1 MKNKIFPKL
10 SVSMLLLGVTF
21 AANASPIAHWG
32 FDETSGSIAYDSVGA
47 VNGQLLGG
55 VTFTGVGGV
64 VGGAVQ
70 FTDGY
75 ITMGNNFGPS
85 SAFSIEAWVKIAPG
99 VTRPMTPVSKH
110 IPGIA
115 QGYLLSINNIRDG
128 YTQTDTVGFYASNGP
143 HHTAVGGP
151 SVSDGLWHQLVG
163 VYDNGVPMIY
173 REGQLVGSGWSF
185 GYANN
190 GAEFIVGGLLGGGSL
205 GANLTNGDL
214 IDEVSVYGSALSGA
228 EIQSIYN
235 ATISQNQNLSV
246 PEPTSMMLLGLG
258 LAGLAV
264 GKMRRKNT

>member
-85 SAFSIEAWVKIAPG
+85 SAFSIEAWVKITPG
-99 VTRPMTPVSKH
+99 ATYGMTPVSKH
-110 IPGIA
+110 IPRVA
-115 QGYLLSINNIRDG
+115 QGYFLSINNIGDG
-128 YTQTDTVGFYASNGP
+128 YTRDDTVGFYSANGSYQ
-143 HHTAVGGP
+143 TAVGGP
-151 SVSDGLWHQLVG
+151 TVNDGLWHQLVG
-163 VYDNGVPMIY
+163 VYDNGITRIY
-173 REGQLVGSGWSF
+173 RDGQLAGSGWA

-190 GAEFIVGGLLGGGSL
+190 GAEFIVGGLLDGGSL
-205 GANLTNGDL
+205 GGNLTDGSL

-246 PEPTSMMLLGLG
+246 PEPTSMVLLGLG

>member
-10 SVSMLLLGVTF
+10 SVSMLLLGATF

-85 SAFSIEAWVKIAPG
+85 SAFSIEAWVKITPG
-99 VTRPMTPVSKH
+99 ATYGMTPVSKH

-115 QGYLLSINNIRDG
+115 QGYFLSINNIGDG
-128 YTQTDTVGFYASNGP
+128 YTRDDTVGFYSSNGS

-151 SVSDGLWHQLVG
+151 SVNDGLWHQLVG

-173 REGQLVGSGWSF
+173 RDGQLVGSGWSF

-190 GAEFIVGGLLGGGSL
+190 GAEFIVGGILGNGSL
-205 GANLTNGDL
+205 GGNLTNGSL

-235 ATISQNQNLSV
+235 ATVSPNLSV
-246 PEPTSMMLLGLG
+246 PEPTGTVFLGLCM
-258 LAGLAV
+258 AGLAV
-264 GKMRRKNT
+264 GKMRRKNI